1 MIIMVKLKNITKTR
15 MKMNATRLIK
25 KRKGFIKL
33 KSFDEMTLRE
43 RKQRV
48 SKEVKKIIFEYE
60 PVTNNEEGD

>member
-1 MIIMVKLKNITKTR
+1 
-15 MKMNATRLIK
+15 MNATRLIK

-33 KSFDEMTLRE
+33 KSYDEMTQKE

-48 SKEVKKIIFEYE
+48 SKAIKKIIFEYE